1 MPGNDAPSLRRLH
14 KQLIVPET
22 DTHLS
27 SYSYH
32 IYPFT
37 LVKWW
42 RRLENYHPVLITSTI
57 FYFIDLLSLNQESTS
72 RLDNVGKKSEIVK
85 SRLESPVAKR
95 VHQHLKG
102 SGTKSVLRVSKKL
115 DL

>member
-42 RRLENYHPVLITSTI
+42 RRLENYHPVLMTSTI
-57 FYFIDLLSLNQESTS
+57 FDFIDLLSLNQKSTS

-85 SRLESPVAKR
+85 PRLESPVAKG

-102 SGTKSVLRVSKKL
+102 VLRKR
-115 DL
+115 

>member
-1 MPGNDAPSLRRLH
+1 MPGNNAPSLRRLH

-42 RRLENYHPVLITSTI
+42 RRLENYHPI
-57 FYFIDLLSLNQESTS
+57 FDFIDLLSLNQKSTS
-72 RLDNVGKKSEIVK
+72 GLDNVGKKSEIVK
-85 SRLESPVAKR
+85 TRLESPVAKG

-102 SGTKSVLRVSKKL
+102 VLRKR
-115 DL
+115 

>member
-32 IYPFT
+32 IYPLT
-37 LVKWW
+37 LEKWW
-42 RRLENYHPVLITSTI
+42 RQIENYHPVLITSTI
-57 FYFIDLLSLNQESTS
+57 FYFIDLLSLNQKSTS
-72 RLDNVGKKSEIVK
+72 GLDNVGKKSEIVK
-85 SRLESPVAKR
+85 SRLESPVAKG

-102 SGTKSVLRVSKKL
+102 SGTKGVLKVNTKL